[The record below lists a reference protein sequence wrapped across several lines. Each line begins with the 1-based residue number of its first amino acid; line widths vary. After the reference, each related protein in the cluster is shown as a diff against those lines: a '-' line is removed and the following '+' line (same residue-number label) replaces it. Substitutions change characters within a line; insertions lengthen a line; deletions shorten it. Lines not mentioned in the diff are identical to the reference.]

1 LKPTLLADW
10 NLSNVLAQ
18 LNQVKQVSSGASATQ
33 SHSKSI
39 FKENPDPANINE
51 YHLGISEDTEPA
63 HLEFKCGEFVVS
75 NEGTR
80 LRTSKDAPSVT
91 LPEQCWCSSEAA
103 IAAIKK
109 VARQELEERLKKD
122 RSKPEESKSLS
133 LQISGKAAKKKESL
147 AAGTMTLGT
156 QTHLQRF

>member
-1 LKPTLLADW
+1 MKQ
-10 NLSNVLAQ
+10 LSA
-18 LNQVKQVSSGASATQ
+18 GASASQ

-39 FKENPDPANINE
+39 FKENPDPANMNE
-51 YHLGISEDTEPA
+51 YHLGISEDAEPA

-80 LRTSKDAPSVT
+80 LRSMGQKAQTSGKDAPSVT

-133 LQISGKAAKKKESL
+133 LQISGKAAKKKASL
-147 AAGTMTLGT
+147 AAGTMTLGKR
-156 QTHLQRF
+156 THLQRF